1 MTKQQHIKIAAFTSR
16 QDDPASYFRI
26 RQYKELLQQR
36 GLLIQEYSH
45 PAKERCWYPG
55 PLKALPYVRG
65 LFDCR
70 KSDVIWLRRVLVEG
84 YETFERFL
92 KRPRVMDVDDSIWL
106 ARPFGKYAVPHIAG
120 GMDAIIAGN
129 EFLAN
134 WFSRYCKQVHIVP
147 TAIDLNRYKLSLVK
161 PQSDEFIIGWTGSSS
176 NFKYLGLIEKSIMR
190 FLSSYPDAKIKIIAD
205 KQWESDLIPP
215 ERIIFVQWS
224 REEEVSGL
232 YDMSVG
238 IMPLSDDQWTAGK
251 CAFKMLQYMAVG
263 LPVVVSPVGMNK
275 EVLAKD
281 EIGYTAESD
290 DQWYNA
296 IETLYKNITLR
307 KKMGLTGRKVV
318 EKYFNTEIVAQTL
331 CSIFSHIVY

>member
-1 MTKQQHIKIAAFTSR
+1 MTEQRQIKIAAFTGR

-26 RQYKELLQQR
+26 RQYKEFLRQR
-36 GLLIQEYSH
+36 GLLLQEFGH
-45 PAKERCWYPG
+45 PGAGRCWYPG
-55 PLKALPYVRG
+55 PLKALPYLPG

-92 KRPRVMDVDDSIWL
+92 KKPRVMDVDDAIWL
-106 ARPFGKYAVPHIAG
+106 AGPLGKYAVPHIVR

-129 EFLAN
+129 EYLAN

-147 TAIDLNRYKLSLVK
+147 TAIDLNRYKLSPDE
-161 PQSDEFIIGWTGSSS
+161 PQLDGFIIGWTGTSS
-176 NFKYLGLIEKSIMR
+176 NFKYLGLIAKSLVR
-190 FLSSYPDAKIKIIAD
+190 FLSDYPDAKIKIIAN
-205 KQWESDLIPP
+205 KQWKSDLIPP
-215 ERIIFVQWS
+215 ERIMFVQWS
-224 REEEVSGL
+224 RDSEVAGL

-275 EVLAKD
+275 DVLAKGDIGFAANSED
-281 EIGYTAESD
+281 E
-290 DQWYNA
+290 WYDA
-296 IETLYKNITLR
+296 IEILYKNVQLR
-307 KKMGLTGRKVV
+307 NKLGLAGRKVV
-318 EKYFNTEIVAQTL
+318 EQYFNTEIAAQML
-331 CSIFSHIVY
+331 CSIFSSKVH